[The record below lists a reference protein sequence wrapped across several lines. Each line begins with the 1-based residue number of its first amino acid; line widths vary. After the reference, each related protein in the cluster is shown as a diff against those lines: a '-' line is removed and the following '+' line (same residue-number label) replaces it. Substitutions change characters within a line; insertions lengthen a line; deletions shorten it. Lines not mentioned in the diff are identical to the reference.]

1 MVQSSDKL
9 GIDEIE
15 KVSSTPKRAFNIK
28 LIVKIIISILFIST
42 LYSLFFGDSSIG
54 VLQNAQER
62 DLKLKSEYTKIQNEN
77 QKLQK
82 KHFELI
88 QLTPEEDSF

>member
-1 MVQSSDKL
+1 VQSSDKL

>member
-1 MVQSSDKL
+1 MQSSDKL

>member
-1 MVQSSDKL
+1 MQSSDKL

-15 KVSSTPKRAFNIK
+15 KVSSAPKRAFNIK
-28 LIVKIIISILFIST
+28 LIVKIIISVFFIST